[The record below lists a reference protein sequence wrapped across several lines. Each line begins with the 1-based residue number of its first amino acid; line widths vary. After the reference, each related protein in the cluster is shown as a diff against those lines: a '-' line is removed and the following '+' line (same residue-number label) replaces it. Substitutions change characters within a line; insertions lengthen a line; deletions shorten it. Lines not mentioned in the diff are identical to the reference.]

1 MRTNDV
7 PASTI
12 QRKSHGRRVNG
23 NTTLAALQWHKGGEC
38 VTYFHRTLK
47 ITVDNSALKSRRTYA
62 SAAFHRSAHEMIPL
76 IIRYVKSLQRVLRR
90 TCLRSRASGR
100 HDRYLTCCGPV
111 RLQYAT
117 PRRNWST
124 AASVVASRRCPHGR
138 TYPATKRSQRQTR
151 DGMQRQ
157 TSLLKRPHFDTIPEE
172 RYGKNEETTPEE
184 RSEIGPKCRSSEVA
198 EGEEGQMR
206 RDQQIRPC
214 CERGIRAFKQ
224 GIETRRQLPTTS
236 PSEELTKQTK

>member
-1 MRTNDV
+1 
-7 PASTI
+7 
-12 QRKSHGRRVNG
+12 
-23 NTTLAALQWHKGGEC
+23 
-38 VTYFHRTLK
+38 
-47 ITVDNSALKSRRTYA
+47 
-62 SAAFHRSAHEMIPL
+62 
-76 IIRYVKSLQRVLRR
+76 
-90 TCLRSRASGR
+90 
-100 HDRYLTCCGPV
+100 
-111 RLQYAT
+111 
-117 PRRNWST
+117 
-124 AASVVASRRCPHGR
+124 
-138 TYPATKRSQRQTR
+138 
-151 DGMQRQ
+151 MQRQ